1 MFVHGEMGR
10 FPAPEIP
17 GNSMSTTQKPLDLL
31 GKSRLQWN
39 LHLLLEKDFIF
50 KCIFCRVQYEKS

>member
-1 MFVHGEMGR
+1 MGMGR

-17 GNSMSTTQKPLDLL
+17 GNSTSATQKPLDLL

-39 LHLLLEKDFIF
+39 LQLLLEKDFPRGSWDIQMRLLQGA
-50 KCIFCRVQYEKS
+50 I